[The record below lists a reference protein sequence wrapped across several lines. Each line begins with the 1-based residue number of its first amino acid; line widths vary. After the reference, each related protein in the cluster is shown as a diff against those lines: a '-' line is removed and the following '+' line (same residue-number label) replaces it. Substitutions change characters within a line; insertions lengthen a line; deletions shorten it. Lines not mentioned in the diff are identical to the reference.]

1 MKYTKRQIKEAI
13 AHWKNQLRSQSLNES
28 SSYSGT
34 VYTLCDEMHDAAEN
48 LGDGLAEV
56 DKEIKSGNLEG
67 ASEAIDHAY
76 NLYYDLA
83 KFFGL

>member
-1 MKYTKRQIKEAI
+1 
-13 AHWKNQLRSQSLNES
+13 
-28 SSYSGT
+28 
-34 VYTLCDEMHDAAEN
+34 MHDAAEN